1 MNRFGQ
7 HADEPVW
14 RARRH
19 LFAHPVPDAV
29 ADWLFDPG
37 SLTRRLVALC
47 RDGFRVAVIRQGW
60 GRPLLNE
67 ATRLGLPVS
76 QVALIR
82 EVQLYCGDTP
92 WVYARTVIPH
102 TTLRGAQR
110 HLAHLGTRPLGAVLF
125 ADPGLRREEVEVAC
139 MTPRHRLFHTAVQ
152 GLGETPDAIWGRR
165 SVFYTGGRPLLVNE
179 VFLPTLV
186 GFEEESWK

>member
-7 HADEPVW
+7 HASEPVW
-14 RARRH
+14 RPQSR
-19 LFAHPVPDAV
+19 LFAHPVPAGV
-29 ADWLFDPG
+29 AGWLFDPG
-37 SLTRRLVALC
+37 SLTRRLVAAC
-47 RDGFRVAVIRQGW
+47 RGRFRVRVLSQGW
-60 GRPLLNE
+60 ARPLLNE
-67 ATRLGLPVS
+67 ATRLGLPPA

-82 EVQLYCGDTP
+82 EVQLLCDDTP

-139 MTPRHRLFHTAVQ
+139 MSARHHLFHTAVQ
-152 GLGETPDAIWGRR
+152 GLPALPEAIWGRR
-165 SVFYTGGRPLLVNE
+165 SVFFTGGKPLLVNE
-179 VFLPTLV
+179 VFLPPL
-186 GFEEESWK
+186 FARC

>member
-19 LFAHPVPDAV
+19 LFAHPVPEAV

-37 SLTRRLVALC
+37 SLTRRLVTLC
-47 RDGFRVAVIRQGW
+47 RDGFRVVVIRQGW
-60 GRPLLNE
+60 RRPLLNE

-82 EVQLYCGDTP
+82 EVQLHCGDTP

-139 MTPRHRLFHTAVQ
+139 MTPRHRLFHTAVR
-152 GLGETPDAIWGRR
+152 GLNETPHAIWGRR

-179 VFLPTLV
+179 VFLPTLI
-186 GFEEESWK
+186 GFE